1 MERSVDAEDVDG
13 REVEVEFEGVG
24 LPAAEELDVVLLEAG
39 HLGRGCGAST
49 PGMARVFGGV
59 EAHQR
64 QVLANGLDGLVARE
78 RRAVGE
84 GEEGSGGR
92 ERCGAVERL
101 KGRNGAG
108 RGAGDGGETDGD
120 PFSEGIRLGRRE
132 DDVDGG
138 GTFEGRLEG
147 DGGAGEVEERVEVG
161 LGAGELAGAQEAG
174 PGDAEP
180 GAGVVVAEGD
190 PCEEGEEDG
199 EGDGEPLLLA
209 RLAVPALDA
218 ADEGLQL
225 RG

>member
-13 REVEVEFEGVG
+13 REVEVEFERVG
-24 LPAAEELDVVLLEAG
+24 LPAAEELDVVLVEAG
-39 HLGRGCGAST
+39 HLGRGRSASA
-49 PGMARVFGGV
+49 PGVACELGGV

-120 PFSEGIRLGRRE
+120 PFSEGVCLGRRE

-138 GTFEGRLEG
+138 GALKRRLEG
-147 DGGAGEVEERVEVG
+147 DGGVG
-161 LGAGELAGAQEAG
+161 ALGLPSLSLIGHFLHISLLHSTLNISLIIFMSI
-174 PGDAEP
+174 
-180 GAGVVVAEGD
+180 VSL
-190 PCEEGEEDG
+190 
-199 EGDGEPLLLA
+199 PLLASL
-209 RLAVPALDA
+209 
-218 ADEGLQL
+218 
-225 RG
+225 